1 MNNPVHFTVIFRAC
15 DKVVAVNNN
24 PRPLGLNKTD
34 LVKICFLSLKKSL
47 ESVPHRIIVLGD
59 SLSDNL
65 LDFFKNQEV
74 ELHLGTFGNEKSFRK
89 ALELALSVSDDEW
102 LYLCE
107 DDYLHAPDAFQ
118 KIKTFIQEADSILMN
133 NFRIYNPSTWIN
145 LKNKDLFLFPPD
157 YPDRYAGKHLKHSLV
172 LISSNSHWRQVSH
185 ITFTFITKSA
195 TLKKH
200 INFFFRASKGA
211 NDRKLSRK
219 LFGRL
224 AYGWFTPAVCF
235 SPVPGLSSHM
245 HRDTMTPLV
254 DWEYLARHYQ
264 QEIKQSWD

>member
-1 MNNPVHFTVIFRAC
+1 MSKLVHFTVIFRAC

-34 LVKICFLSLKKSL
+34 LVKICFLSLRKAL
-47 ESVPHRIIVLGD
+47 ESTPHRIVVLGD

-65 LDFFKNQEV
+65 INFFKHHNV
-74 ELHLGTFGNEKSFRK
+74 ELHLGTFGNENSFRK
-89 ALELALSVSDDEW
+89 ALELAQSVPDEEW

-107 DDYLHAPDAFQ
+107 DDYLHTPDAFQ
-118 KIKTFIQEADSILMN
+118 KITTFILEADSILKN
-133 NFRIYNPSTWIN
+133 TFKIYNPTTWID
-145 LKNKDLFLFPPD
+145 LENKDLFIFPPD
-157 YPDRYAGKHLKHSLV
+157 YPDRYAIKHRKHSLL
-172 LISSNSHWRQVSH
+172 LISSSSHWRQVSH
-185 ITFTFITKSA
+185 ITFTFLTKSSI
-195 TLKKH
+195 LKKH
-200 INFFFRASKGA
+200 INLFYRASKGA

-224 AYGWFTPAVCF
+224 AYGWFTPAICF

-254 DWEYLARHYQ
+254 NWENLVRHYQ
-264 QEIKQSWD
+264 QEIKE